1 MIWLSFFAVIA
12 GKIRVKFQGHLIFFS
27 FVFSR
32 KALTNTQIAS
42 TETKSTRPKINFF
55 APILSEN
62 AYIGHIKENERIV
75 QIEPRLY
82 ASDPDPS
89 NTLNGLL
96 LFIFLDRNKIFLF
109 T

>member
-1 MIWLSFFAVIA
+1 
-12 GKIRVKFQGHLIFFS
+12 
-27 FVFSR
+27 VFSH
-32 KALTNTQIAS
+32 KALANTQIVS

-96 LFIFLDRNKIFLF
+96 LFIFLDRNKILFFTQVKFVVIIYRYINMMTFLMR
-109 T
+109 